1 MKKENKIGIYRK
13 NQKGYGFVKIEEQEE
28 EIYIAK
34 ENSLNALNG
43 DTVSIEI
50 LQEANKEKDKKA
62 EGKIVK
68 IIRHEKDTVV
78 GTFQK
83 VEILALLFL
92 MTKFWNRHIYIKIEL
107 G

>member
-43 DTVSIEI
+43 DTVSIEN

-83 VEILALLFL
+83 SRNFGFVVPDDKNFGTDIFIS
-92 MTKFWNRHIYIKIEL
+92 K
-107 G
+107 

>member
-43 DTVSIEI
+43 
-50 LQEANKEKDKKA
+50 
-62 EGKIVK
+62 
-68 IIRHEKDTVV
+68 
-78 GTFQK
+78 
-83 VEILALLFL
+83 
-92 MTKFWNRHIYIKIEL
+92 Y
-107 G
+107 